1 MTLSELI
8 SMLRTDLG
16 DAEGALF
23 SEATLTRCLLRATIL
38 VGHDTG
44 RAMSVSDGEIV
55 PAPDELTTELLLLLA
70 ASYACSTMRSQ
81 TANAVNISSG
91 DKRIE
96 RSNQAK
102 HWADLADDWL
112 ARYRQRIA
120 EATGGDD
127 FLTPPR
133 LRPVIYEQGSDL

>member
-8 SMLRTDLG
+8 AALRTDLG
-16 DAEGALF
+16 DPEGTLF

-38 VGHDTG
+38 VGHDTNQV
-44 RAMSVSDGEIV
+44 MTLTDGEIV
-55 PAPDELTTELLLLLA
+55 PVPDELTTELLLLLA
-70 ASYACSTMRSQ
+70 ASYACSAMRSQ

-96 RSNQAK
+96 RSTQAK
-102 HWADLADDWL
+102 HWGELADDWL

-120 EATGGDD
+120 DMTGGDD
-127 FLTPPR
+127 YLTPPS
-133 LRPVIYEQGSDL
+133 LRPVIYEQGSNL

>member
-1 MTLSELI
+1 MSLSELLTA
-8 SMLRTDLG
+8 LRTDLS
-16 DAEGALF
+16 DVEGTLF
-23 SEATLTRCLLRATIL
+23 SETALTRCLQRAMIL

-44 RAMSVSDGEIV
+44 QAMTLTDGEIV
-55 PAPDELTTELLLLLA
+55 PVPDELTTELLLLLA
-70 ASYACSTMRSQ
+70 ASYACSAMRSQ

-102 HWADLADDWL
+102 HWGELADDWL

-120 EATGGDD
+120 EVTGGDD

-133 LRPVIYEQGSDL
+133 LLPVIYEQGSDV